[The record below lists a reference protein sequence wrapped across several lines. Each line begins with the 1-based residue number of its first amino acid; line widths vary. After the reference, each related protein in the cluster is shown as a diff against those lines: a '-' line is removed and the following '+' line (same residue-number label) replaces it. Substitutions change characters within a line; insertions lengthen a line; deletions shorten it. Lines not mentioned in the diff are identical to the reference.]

1 MTVFQTWKLLN
12 QFQKWR
18 ATRASMDG
26 VGSMLVWVV
35 WVACW
40 RGKSGIVG
48 VGGMGDVL
56 ACVAGQHVQ
65 REQGGWCVCVNG
77 VLVDMGDMLLLLLL
91 LLLKYYLEGKNIE
104 CLILKQK

>member
-1 MTVFQTWKLLN
+1 MRIIFFCQSTCRTFKNDSFLDVETSKPVSEM
-12 QFQKWR
+12 
-18 ATRASMDG
+18 ACYCASMDG

-56 ACVAGQHVQ
+56 ACVAG
-65 REQGGWCVCVNG
+65 
-77 VLVDMGDMLLLLLL
+77 
-91 LLLKYYLEGKNIE
+91 
-104 CLILKQK
+104 